1 MLENLKHYRKEID
14 EIDFKIIELLKKRE
28 EIVKKIALCK
38 LKKNLP
44 VHQPERE
51 EEIYNRPDEEYIKN
65 IYKII
70 LEESRRLQN
79 IIVSGE

>member
-1 MLENLKHYRKEID
+1 MPEHLRDYRNKID
-14 EIDFKIIELLKKRE
+14 EIDGKIIRLLKERE
-28 EIVKKIALCK
+28 HIVKEIALCK
-38 LKKNLP
+38 VKENLP

-51 EEIYNRPDEEYIKN
+51 EEIYNRPDDEYIKN

>member
-1 MLENLKHYRKEID
+1 MEILSNYRKDVD
-14 EIDFKIIELLKKRE
+14 EIDCKIIGLLKKRE
-28 EIVKKIALCK
+28 EIVKEIARCK
-38 LKKNLP
+38 LKENLP
-44 VHQPERE
+44 VHQPGRE
-51 EEIYNRPDEEYIKN
+51 EEIYNRPDDEYIKN